1 MASERLNIKVVVNQT
16 MPWLSIWYTPLMLA
30 SANMEDYTEIFSL
43 PFASEQPLDCSF
55 LKISRNRA
63 HDIAKLASS
72 HGVGNIWFHPIR
84 PIIPALACN
93 DIVNPVLI

>member
-1 MASERLNIKVVVNQT
+1 MASERLNTKVVVE
-16 MPWLSIWYTPLMLA
+16 PDY
-30 SANMEDYTEIFSL
+30 NMVINMAHNIDATV
-43 PFASEQPLDCSF
+43 
-55 LKISRNRA
+55 A